1 MLESLN
7 GKHTLSIQ
15 ENRKPPT
22 ILLKK
27 RQSYLK
33 NWRCVYYSYIAM
45 NNTLIECLVMD
56 SLDVI
61 LKFYVM
67 SF

>member
-1 MLESLN
+1 M
-7 GKHTLSIQ
+7 

-27 RQSYLK
+27 CQSYLK
-33 NWRCVYYSYIAM
+33 NWRCVYYSDIEM
-45 NNTLIECLVMD
+45 NNALIECLVLD

-61 LKFYVM
+61 IKFYVM